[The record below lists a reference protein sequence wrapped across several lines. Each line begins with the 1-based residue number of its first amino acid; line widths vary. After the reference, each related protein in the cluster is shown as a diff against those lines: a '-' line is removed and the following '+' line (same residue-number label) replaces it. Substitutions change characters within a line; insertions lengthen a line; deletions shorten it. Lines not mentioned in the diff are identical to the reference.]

1 MRANQRNN
9 LYIFPGLGLGAV
21 LSGAKTISEEMLVS
35 SAKAIA
41 DMLTE
46 DQIRKGCVFPM
57 IRDSNISA
65 RVAVRVIKQAMG
77 RPSEKKRGEN
87 YRIG

>member
-1 MRANQRNN
+1 MLAA
-9 LYIFPGLGLGAV
+9 L
-21 LSGAKTISEEMLVS
+21 KTISEEMLVS

-57 IRDSNISA
+57 IKEIRNISA
-65 RVAVRVIKQAMG
+65 RVAVRVIKQAAEEG
-77 RPSEKKRGEN
+77 QA
-87 YRIG
+87 